1 MTGPTTPP
9 LRSERSRTSL
19 VFRIPSDF
27 GTRLASP
34 PTAAW
39 RTSSAAARPRSSM
52 AALQLGCS
60 RLAWNACRAPLRH
73 RAHLKL
79 FCFLF
84 RWVDSSKFKAML
96 AAMGYITPEQLAG
109 RVTTGKGRR
118 EGRTLAMR
126 LNVFVPQTGTVWGPL
141 LRKKSVTRLARWVS
155 RASGLRSP
163 MVSDHEHNWGSI
175 GAGWVSRASGPVVS
189 HGFRS

>member
-118 EGRTLAMR
+118 EGKTLAMR
-126 LNVFVPQTGTVWGPL
+126 FKCACFL
-141 LRKKSVTRLARWVS
+141 LFSLASLATKIWAVYIRHGIVRRGSRL
-155 RASGLRSP
+155 LL
-163 MVSDHEHNWGSI
+163 
-175 GAGWVSRASGPVVS
+175 
-189 HGFRS
+189 

>member
-34 PTAAW
+34 LTAAW
-39 RTSSAAARPRSSM
+39 RTSSAADRPRSSM

-84 RWVDSSKFKAML
+84 RWVGHSSKFKAML

-109 RVTTGKGRR
+109 RGTTGKGRR
-118 EGRTLAMR
+118 EGKPLVVRSNVLVFCCCFLVASLA
-126 LNVFVPQTGTVWGPL
+126 T
-141 LRKKSVTRLARWVS
+141 
-155 RASGLRSP
+155 
-163 MVSDHEHNWGSI
+163 
-175 GAGWVSRASGPVVS
+175 
-189 HGFRS
+189 

>member
-79 FCFLF
+79 FCFCF
-84 RWVDSSKFKAML
+84 CGVGHSSKFKAML

-109 RVTTGKGRR
+109 RLRQGRAEER
-118 EGRTLAMR
+118 VKRLRCVLMGLFLLFSLASLATKIWAVDVR
-126 LNVFVPQTGTVWGPL
+126 HGI
-141 LRKKSVTRLARWVS
+141 ARWGS
-155 RASGLRSP
+155 RLL
-163 MVSDHEHNWGSI
+163 
-175 GAGWVSRASGPVVS
+175 
-189 HGFRS
+189 